1 MILEDP
7 KLLIEDELKQ
17 LQEEGYIISD
27 VADSY
32 NWYLLNKPTLNWKD
46 TLHFYNF
53 YFNNLQKDPNFKYN
67 EPSEINEIKSYSKFK
82 SYNNQ
87 KFSEEAIYEKIYGAL
102 LGRAAGCMLG
112 KPVEGWKRE
121 DILEYLSKVG
131 ESSLTYYFP
140 FVEGYE
146 NKIRTEEFFRSI
158 LNKAVR
164 DDDLD
169 YPIIGL
175 KILEEYGT
183 EFSTRNVGKIWLE
196 NLPFGLVY
204 TAERASYRNLV
215 NSLIPPETA
224 RFINPYREWIG
235 AQIRGDIFGWI
246 SPSDPIKAAYLA
258 YKDAS
263 LSHVKNGIYGEMY
276 ISALLSL
283 AYIIDEPPELIKESL
298 NFIPET
304 SRFHE
309 AISFVLELYER
320 RIDFE
325 AAWEEVNKKFGKYHF
340 VHTINNACFVV
351 LALLYGEKNFERT
364 VCLAVECGCDTD
376 CNGATAG
383 SILGLL
389 LGYKNLPERWV
400 SPLNDTLESLVPG
413 FQRVRISDLAR
424 RITNLIS

>member
-1 MILEDP
+1 
-7 KLLIEDELKQ
+7 
-17 LQEEGYIISD
+17 
-27 VADSY
+27 
-32 NWYLLNKPTLNWKD
+32 
-46 TLHFYNF
+46 
-53 YFNNLQKDPNFKYN
+53 
-67 EPSEINEIKSYSKFK
+67 
-82 SYNNQ
+82 
-87 KFSEEAIYEKIYGAL
+87 L

-112 KPVEGWKRE
+112 KPVEGWKRGE
-121 DILEYLSKVG
+121 ILEYLSKVG

-146 NKIRTEEFFRSI
+146 NKIRTEECFRNT

-204 TAERASYRNLV
+204 TAERAAYRNLV

-276 ISALLSL
+276 ISVLLSL
-283 AYIIDEPPELIKESL
+283 AYIIDEPPELIHESL

-304 SRFHE
+304 SRLHE

-325 AAWEEVNKKFGKYHF
+325 RAWEEVNKKFGKYHF

-364 VCLAVECGCDTD
+364 VCLAVESGCDTD

-424 RITNLIS
+424 RITSLIE